1 MNLQDIKGSYDVI
14 VSLGS
19 ACNPATLLKQHNL
32 RRFSGPLDWCV
43 SLSLSDVSRLLKNRF
58 EGFMELENMCLLDE
72 TKTYVHNDDDED
84 PVFPSDESTKPIKA
98 YWVKDTY
105 YNVISMH
112 DFPILP
118 NQHWTVTY
126 PSYKEKLNRR
136 INRFLEKITN
146 SQSVLFVRW
155 GASYSQAVELQ
166 SVLSKIVKGQFTIL
180 ILCPVN
186 DLQNISEVNW
196 GIDRVCAVT
205 VPDKPFDNST
215 WEYVLN
221 GITIN

>member
-19 ACNPATLLKQHNL
+19 ASNPAMLLKQHNL

-43 SLSLSDVSRLLKNRF
+43 SNSLSDVSRLLKNRF
-58 EGFMELENMCLLDE
+58 EGFMEFENMSLLDKTE
-72 TKTYVHNDDDED
+72 TYFLNDGD
-84 PVFPSDESTKPIKA
+84 PVMPDGSTQLIKA
-98 YWVKDTY
+98 YWVMDTY

-118 NQHWTVTY
+118 NQDWTVTY
-126 PSYKEKLNRR
+126 PSFKEKLNRR

-146 SQSVLFVRW
+146 GQSVLFVRW
-155 GASYSQAVELQ
+155 AGSYNQAVELQ

-180 ILCPVN
+180 ILYPVP
-186 DLQNISEVNW
+186 DSQNISEMNW
-196 GIDRVCAVT
+196 GIDRVCAVE
-205 VPDKPFDNST
+205 VPNKPFDNST
-215 WEYVLN
+215 WDYVLN
-221 GITIN
+221 GITLTN

>member
-19 ACNPATLLKQHNL
+19 ACNPAMLLKQHNL
-32 RRFSGPLDWCV
+32 RRFSGPLDWCA
-43 SLSLSDVSRLLKNRF
+43 SNSLSDVNRLLKNRF
-58 EGFMELENMCLLDE
+58 EGFMEFENMCLLDE
-72 TKTYVHNDDDED
+72 TNFFLNDGDAVLSGDG
-84 PVFPSDESTKPIKA
+84 STQRIKA

-118 NQHWTVTY
+118 NQDWTVTY
-126 PSYKEKLNRR
+126 PSFKEKLNRR

-155 GASYSQAVELQ
+155 AASYNQAVELQ
-166 SVLSKIVKGQFTIL
+166 SVLSKIVKGRFTIL
-180 ILCPVN
+180 ILCPVD
-186 DLQNISEVNW
+186 DLQNISEMNW
-196 GIDRVCAVT
+196 GIDRVCAVK
-205 VPDKPFDNST
+205 VPNKPFDNST
-215 WEYVLN
+215 WDYVLN
-221 GITIN
+221 RITLTN